1 VCADYFKVLVLV
13 SEVPASGVDT
23 AEAKECK
30 RFGSIKRSNNPSYE
44 AVCVPT
50 VNWLICEGSAE
61 KQPQAGHPAHP

>member
-50 VNWLICEGSAE
+50 VN
-61 KQPQAGHPAHP
+61 